1 MAHLKNK
8 IMAALVAV
16 LATVGLAITPAG
28 IASAKTARPAID
40 AVLCNS
46 SDYLQVWF
54 HQENQ
59 SPRAEEICFANA
71 GTYSFPD
78 NQQCT
83 GGPCWL
89 DAFSTGN
96 NVVQYESDRNWQP
109 STPVGKYTYFTFPNH
124 PGGVELDAMK
134 IF

>member
-8 IMAALVAV
+8 ITSALVAG
-16 LATVGLAITPAG
+16 LATVGLTIAPAG
-28 IASAKTARPAID
+28 FASAATAKPAIST
-40 AVLCNS
+40 VPCKSN
-46 SDYLQVWF
+46 DYLQVWF
-54 HQENQ
+54 HQEYEN
-59 SPRAEEICFANA
+59 PRAEEICFANA
-71 GTYSFPD
+71 GTYTFQFP
-78 NQQCT
+78 QCS

-109 STPVGKYTYFTFPNH
+109 STPVGKYTYFGFPNH

>member
-8 IMAALVAV
+8 TVAALVAV
-16 LATVGLAITPAG
+16 LATAGLAITPTG
-28 IASAKTARPAID
+28 IASAETAKPAID

-46 SDYLQVWF
+46 NDYLQVWF

-96 NVVQYESDRNWQP
+96 NVVQYESDNRWQP
-109 STPVGKYTYFTFPNH
+109 DNPVGKYTYFTFPNH